1 VLDQGV
7 TQIQIVPFLRR
18 FMIDSMIEGPNSLLV
33 LIITLSQQIK
43 DLAVASLACQRLVHR
58 FASRQHA
65 LRLR

>member
-1 VLDQGV
+1 
-7 TQIQIVPFLRR
+7 
-18 FMIDSMIEGPNSLLV
+18 MIDSMIEGPNSLLV